1 MLYSSAMFAN
11 VVRVALL
18 LELAAWVWLGTWVAD
33 RNAWGT
39 GAIVAT
45 VAAGMP
51 GLRLLVV
58 GASHLL
64 AWMWRSG
71 RAPGQ
76 QLGGGGTLALVLRE
90 WLAMLANN
98 FLWLPFERQVL
109 RADPPLA
116 PDARIPVIVV
126 HGYVSNR
133 GTVSA
138 LVHALDAA
146 GVGPVFVP
154 SLPLVFAP
162 IEAFAAHLER
172 VLGEV
177 TAATR
182 QPRAI
187 LVCHSMGGLMARC
200 LLAQHGAAR
209 VQAVITLGSPH
220 QGTALAP
227 LATGANARQMRRG
240 SGFLQGLA
248 LREGEA
254 GPACPV
260 TSLYTVHD
268 NLVAPQDSSRLPWAR
283 NVAFHGVGHLAML
296 QDARL
301 QRAVLDALAAAGA
314 SVPGR

>member
-1 MLYSSAMFAN
+1 MFAN

-18 LELAAWVWLGTWVAD
+18 IEMAAWTVLGLWAAE
-33 RNAWGT
+33 RNAWGA
-39 GAIVAT
+39 GAIVAM
-45 VAAGMP
+45 VIAGMA
-51 GLRLLVV
+51 GMRLAIV
-58 GASHLL
+58 GTSHVLS
-64 AWMWRSG
+64 WIWRSA
-71 RAPGQ
+71 RNPEQ
-76 QLGGGGTLALVLRE
+76 QLGAGDTLALVFRE

-98 FLWLPFERQVL
+98 FVWLPFEHRVL

-116 PDARIPVIVV
+116 ADARIPVIVL

-138 LVHALDAA
+138 LVHALDDA

-162 IEAFAAHLER
+162 VEEFAAHLGH
-172 VLGEV
+172 VVDAV

-182 QPRAI
+182 QPKAI

-200 LLAQHGAAR
+200 LLAQHGAGR
-209 VQAVITLGSPH
+209 VQALITLGSPH
-220 QGTALAP
+220 HGTALAP
-227 LATGANARQMRRG
+227 LGTGANARQMRRG
-240 SGFLQGLA
+240 GEFLRGLELA
-248 LREGEA
+248 EGER

-268 NLVAPQDSSRLPWAR
+268 NLVAPQDSSRLFWAR

-296 QDARL
+296 QDPRL
-301 QRAVLDALAAAGA
+301 HRAVLDALAAAGA
-314 SVPGR
+314 SVPRR

>member
-1 MLYSSAMFAN
+1 MFAN

-18 LELAAWVWLGTWVAD
+18 MELAVWAILGLWLAES
-33 RNAWGT
+33 NAWGA

-45 VAAGMP
+45 VIAGMA
-51 GLRLLVV
+51 GLRLVIV
-58 GASHLL
+58 GNSHVLSWFGRC
-64 AWMWRSG
+64 A

-76 QLGGGGTLALVLRE
+76 QLGAGGTLALVYRE
-90 WLAMLANN
+90 WLAALANN
-98 FLWLPFERQVL
+98 FAWLPFEHQVL

-133 GTVSA
+133 GTVCA
-138 LVHALDAA
+138 LVHALDEA

-154 SLPLVFAP
+154 SLPLIFAP
-162 IEAFAAHLER
+162 IEAFAAQLDR
-172 VLGEV
+172 VLDEV

-182 QPRAI
+182 QPKAI
-187 LVCHSMGGLMARC
+187 LVCHSMGGLITRC
-200 LLAQHGAAR
+200 LLAQHGAGR

-220 QGTALAP
+220 HGTALAP
-227 LATGANARQMRRG
+227 LGTGANARQLRRG
-240 SGFLQGLA
+240 SEFLRGLE
-248 LREGEA
+248 LREGER

-268 NLVAPQDSSRLPWAR
+268 NLVAPQDSSCLSWAR

-296 QDARL
+296 QDRRL

-314 SVPGR
+314 SVPRR